1 MNQKSRFMFP
11 KLLKEKWKKSN
22 IGTLQDIGM
31 GLSQYEMESSGV
43 FSDADPGRKS
53 TIEPKSVQGIPE
65 EDKNSINEEPLHLG
79 KLTKLT
85 IAAFKKISWF
95 YLDL

>member
-1 MNQKSRFMFP
+1 
-11 KLLKEKWKKSN
+11 
-22 IGTLQDIGM
+22 M

-65 EDKNSINEEPLHLG
+65 EDKNSINEESTPVETILFG
-79 KLTKLT
+79 KILTFES
-85 IAAFKKISWF
+85 I
-95 YLDL
+95 